1 MIIEIVNNDIV
12 LKNTDSFKLCDIF
25 DCGQCFRFNR
35 LENGDYIGTAFEKT
49 IRISQNE
56 DTVVL
61 HNTTAEDFEN
71 VWYHF
76 FDLDRD
82 YSKIKQSLLKADDD
96 VIRSAIEYG
105 SGIRI
110 LKQDLWETII
120 SFIISASNNI
130 PRIKGIIERLC
141 KEFGVP
147 HEYEGNT
154 YYSFPSAHTI
164 AALDKEALSS
174 IRAGFRE
181 KYILKCAQLVDSGEF
196 DLVKLFTLST
206 ADAKKELMS
215 LSGIGNKV
223 SDCILLFA
231 LGRFDSFPV
240 DVWIKR
246 IMEYCYFK
254 NTEQTIP
261 TISDFAKRNFGENGG
276 IAQQYL
282 FYYARSLH
290 IGT

>member
-130 PRIKGIIERLC
+130 PRIKGIIERR
-141 KEFGVP
+141 
-147 HEYEGNT
+147 T
-154 YYSFPSAHTI
+154 
-164 AALDKEALSS
+164 
-174 IRAGFRE
+174 
-181 KYILKCAQLVDSGEF
+181 
-196 DLVKLFTLST
+196 
-206 ADAKKELMS
+206 
-215 LSGIGNKV
+215 
-223 SDCILLFA
+223 
-231 LGRFDSFPV
+231 
-240 DVWIKR
+240 
-246 IMEYCYFK
+246 
-254 NTEQTIP
+254 
-261 TISDFAKRNFGENGG
+261 
-276 IAQQYL
+276 
-282 FYYARSLH
+282 
-290 IGT
+290 

>member
-181 KYILKCAQLVDSGEF
+181 KYILKCAQFVDSGEF
-196 DLVKLFTLST
+196 DLDKLFTLST